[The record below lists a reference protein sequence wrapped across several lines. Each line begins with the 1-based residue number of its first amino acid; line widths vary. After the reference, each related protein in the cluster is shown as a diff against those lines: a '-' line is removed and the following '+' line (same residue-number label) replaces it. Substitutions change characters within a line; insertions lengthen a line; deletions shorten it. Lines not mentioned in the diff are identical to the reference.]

1 MQYYQTSYFSAFLY
15 MLYKDIILSD
25 NFRLSLPV
33 TLLRLQN
40 GSLKI
45 KIEWKETNYAI
56 LSKLILLYIFIY
68 AIQRHYFIRQL
79 SLVTS
84 RYFTQTSAW

>member
-40 GSLKI
+40 GRF
-45 KIEWKETNYAI
+45 EN
-56 LSKLILLYIFIY
+56 
-68 AIQRHYFIRQL
+68 
-79 SLVTS
+79 
-84 RYFTQTSAW
+84 